1 MQNLTF
7 GILIGA
13 TLAGSFQSAFSQAD
27 RSLNLL
33 EQNTTRLSA
42 RQERLGQIMA
52 QSLARPHANIG
63 RLQQQYQRLGS
74 LIDQTRQSQERLNR
88 AMNVSQAVSN
98 LQTSARAGMV
108 QETTNLA
115 MVGAGVGYAVKKSAT
130 FEDQL
135 IDSQITAGWSV
146 TERIRIGEM
155 VRASAL
161 QFNQATEDINRGIGV
176 LVAGG
181 LGAVQDI
188 EILAPKMT
196 KAVTATRSSWED
208 LGAMTVAMKDNL
220 GISAKDWDKSVNML
234 IASSKAG
241 QFEVKDMAKWLP
253 SLTPYYQ
260 ALGVQGEQA
269 VAEIGASLQIAR
281 KGAGTS
287 DEAAN
292 NMRNFLSKLTAPDTI
307 KDFDKAGID
316 LKQSMQSLVANGMTP
331 MQAMFS
337 TIEQYVGTKSPKAL
351 AEFTKAMSIKD
362 DKERQ
367 MAVDRLNE
375 TYKLGELFQDQQAMS
390 FIRPM
395 LGNKQEFANI
405 QNTMQ
410 QGGNQ
415 DLVGQDYTTRMGS
428 SVEQYKSL
436 KIFADD
442 LAMTLGDILKPAL
455 LDIVNAVKPAI
466 ASFANWAK
474 QNPKIVSG
482 FIGLVAGIIGAKL
495 AFFTL
500 SFVVMSVISPFAKLF
515 VVFRQMQS
523 AVVFLRGLAVLG
535 RFAPMATRFATAIRM
550 IGMAFTVLRTVLM
563 ANPIGLAVG
572 LLVIGAVLI
581 YKHWTPI
588 KAFFMNLWANLK
600 AFANSGVANIL
611 KTIASFS
618 PLGLFI
624 RAWSAVF
631 GYFKGLGAKF
641 AGFGRDI
648 IQGLING
655 VTAKFGELKAKM
667 SEMASS
673 VAGAFKG
680 VLGIRS
686 PSRVFMG
693 FGANIAEGVAIGI
706 DGKTSQAVQA
716 TQSMANQVAG
726 SFAPNI
732 KPPPPMPKANEQSNL
747 YQPIIATNKTPI
759 DTRQL
764 ATGSFD
770 ISNIKPPKNLLKASE
785 KTGSPLTTNNTPI
798 DNNIDMGRRLA
809 QTSKSHQR
817 LDKQS
822 LNKNS
827 QSFVIHFSPNIQVSS
842 DNKDA
847 QSQGQQIAALSVQE
861 LEKLL
866 ARVEANRNRRA
877 FG

>member
-7 GILIGA
+7 GLVIGA
-13 TLAGSFQSAFSQAD
+13 TLAGSFHSAFSQAN

-52 QSLARPHANIG
+52 QSLSRPHANLS
-63 RLQQQYQRLGS
+63 RLNAQYQRLGA
-74 LIDQTRQSQERLNR
+74 IIEQTRRSQENLNR
-88 AMNVSQAVSN
+88 AMNMNNAVGN
-98 LQTSARAGMV
+98 LASSARFGLA
-108 QETTNLA
+108 QQTANLA

-146 TERIRIGEM
+146 AERSKIGET

-161 QFNQATEDINRGIGV
+161 QFNQTTEDINRGIGV

-188 EILAPKMT
+188 ETLAPKMT

-234 IASSKAG
+234 IASGKAG

-253 SLTPYYQ
+253 NLTQFYQ
-260 ALGVQGEQA
+260 GFGVQGEKA
-269 VAEIGASLQIAR
+269 IAEIGASLQIAR

-292 NMRNFLSKLTAPDTI
+292 NMRNFFSKLTSQDT
-307 KDFDKAGID
+307 KRDFEKAGID
-316 LKQSMQSLVANGMTP
+316 LQKSMQNLVAGGMTP

-337 TIEQYVGTKSPKAL
+337 TIEQYVGTKSPQAL

-395 LGNKQEFANI
+395 LANKQEFANI
-405 QNTMQ
+405 QNAMYK
-410 QGGNQ
+410 GGNS
-415 DLVGQDYTTRMGS
+415 DLIGQDYTARMGS

-442 LAMTLGDILKPAL
+442 LAITLGDIFKPAL
-455 LDIVNAVKPAI
+455 LDVVNAVKPLI
-466 ASFANWAK
+466 SSFASWAK
-474 QNPKIVSG
+474 ENPKIVSG
-482 FIGLVAGIIGAKL
+482 MVGLVAGVIGAKL

-500 SFVVMSVISPFAKLF
+500 GFVVMSVISPFVKLF
-515 VVFRQMQS
+515 VVFRQIQS

-535 RFAPMATRFATAIRM
+535 RFAPMATRFASAIRM
-550 IGMAFTVLRTVLM
+550 IGRAFTVLRTVLM

-572 LLVIGAVLI
+572 LLIMGAVLI
-581 YKHWTPI
+581 YRHWTPI
-588 KAFFMNLWANLK
+588 KAFFTNLWASLK
-600 AFANSGVANIL
+600 AFASSGVSNIL

-618 PLGLFI
+618 PLGLFVK
-624 RAWSAVF
+624 AWSAVF
-631 GYFKGLGAKF
+631 GYFKGLSAKF

-667 SEMASS
+667 SAMASS

-680 VLGIRS
+680 ALGIRS

-706 DGKTSQAVQA
+706 YGKTSQAVKA
-716 TQSMANQVAG
+716 SQSMAN
-726 SFAPNI
+726 
-732 KPPPPMPKANEQSNL
+732 
-747 YQPIIATNKTPI
+747 
-759 DTRQL
+759 
-764 ATGSFD
+764 
-770 ISNIKPPKNLLKASE
+770 
-785 KTGSPLTTNNTPI
+785 
-798 DNNIDMGRRLA
+798 RLA
-809 QTSKSHQR
+809 QTEYSNKVLANKSAGGGGA
-817 LDKQS
+817 S
-822 LNKNS
+822 T
-827 QSFVIHFSPNIQVSS
+827 IHFSPTISVNGGGADV
-842 DNKDA
+842 A
-847 QSQGQQIAALSVQE
+847 SQVQE
-861 LEKLL
+861 GLTMSYREFV
-866 ARVEANRNRRA
+866 AMMERYERERNRRA
-877 FG
+877 FA

>member
-13 TLAGSFQSAFSQAD
+13 TLAGSFQSAFSQAN
-27 RSLNLL
+27 RSLDLL
-33 EQNTTRLSA
+33 DQNTTRLSA

-108 QETTNLA
+108 QETANLA

-146 TERIRIGEM
+146 AERSKIGET

-161 QFNQATEDINRGIGV
+161 QFNQTTEDINRGIGV

-188 EILAPKMT
+188 ETLAPKMT

-234 IASSKAG
+234 IASGKAG

-253 SLTPYYQ
+253 NLTPFYQ
-260 ALGVQGEQA
+260 GLGVQGEKA
-269 VAEIGASLQIAR
+269 IAEIGASLQIAR

-292 NMRNFLSKLTAPDTI
+292 NMRNFFSKLTSQDT
-307 KDFDKAGID
+307 KRDFEKAGID
-316 LKQSMQSLVANGMTP
+316 LQKSMQNLVANGMTP

-395 LGNKQEFANI
+395 LANKQEFTNI
-405 QNTMQ
+405 QNAMYK
-410 QGGNQ
+410 GGNS
-415 DLVGQDYTTRMGS
+415 DLIGQDYTTRMGS

-442 LAMTLGDILKPAL
+442 LAITLGDILKPAL
-455 LDIVNAVKPAI
+455 LDVVNAVKPMI

-474 QNPKIVSG
+474 ENPKIVSG
-482 FIGLVAGIIGAKL
+482 MVGLVAGVIGAKL

-515 VVFRQMQS
+515 VVFRQIQS

-535 RFAPMATRFATAIRM
+535 RFAPMATRFASAIRM
-550 IGMAFTVLRTVLM
+550 IGTAFTVLRTVLM

-572 LLVIGAVLI
+572 LLIMGAVLI
-581 YKHWTPI
+581 YRHWTPI
-588 KAFFMNLWANLK
+588 KAFFANLWASLK
-600 AFANSGVANIL
+600 AFASSGVSNIL
-611 KTIASFS
+611 RTIASFS
-618 PLGLFI
+618 PLGLFV

-667 SEMASS
+667 SAMASS

-680 VLGIRS
+680 ALGIRS

-706 DGKTSQAVQA
+706 DGKTSQAVKA
-716 TQSMANQVAG
+716 SQSMA
-726 SFAPNI
+726 
-732 KPPPPMPKANEQSNL
+732 
-747 YQPIIATNKTPI
+747 
-759 DTRQL
+759 D
-764 ATGSFD
+764 
-770 ISNIKPPKNLLKASE
+770 
-785 KTGSPLTTNNTPI
+785 
-798 DNNIDMGRRLA
+798 RLA
-809 QTSKSHQR
+809 KTEYSNKVLANKSTSGGGAST
-817 LDKQS
+817 
-822 LNKNS
+822 
-827 QSFVIHFSPNIQVSS
+827 IHFSPSIHVNGYGSDLASQVQQGLTMSYREFVAMMERYE
-842 DNKDA
+842 KD
-847 QSQGQQIAALSVQE
+847 
-861 LEKLL
+861 
-866 ARVEANRNRRA
+866 RNRRA
-877 FG
+877 FT